1 MSDYWWLKTLTIEG
15 FRGYVESRHLEV
27 SDPFV
32 LLEGPQRSGKSSTV
46 TAVEWAL
53 FGDEI
58 AKKQIGIDER
68 KGWQVRN
75 RSAAE
80 ARVEMVLERGNDT
93 LKVVRSDR
101 RTRSSPNFYFELNG
115 VQSRDEG
122 ELRALLGI
130 EPKDYFSSVHLHQE
144 VISALLTET
153 PASRRDMLDRLL
165 GLSELRNIIDGI
177 KAAKLPVALKDADQ
191 KFESIEQT
199 LNALVTSKRREI
211 EQAKEVGT
219 EKGLGP
225 DDFSQS
231 AATRICKKIRTALT
245 RFAKESGLP
254 APSLPSPTSV
264 EARAQFPTLGREA
277 LRSLRDEQPDLERQ
291 KLLRARQL
299 DLQTL
304 QQDYEASVRQLR
316 ELKTEKEQICQSDG
330 NQEALG
336 NRISSKL
343 EPKLDDARNRANEVN
358 KRVSTIQEAIKYFE
372 ALDTTPRAEV
382 LCPVCEELVE
392 DVQHLQVHLSEI
404 LEGFGEDLAPIQEE
418 IELHEAEI
426 KRLQELIGRLEQLD
440 LKIGAQSEQVA
451 TERSNV
457 EAELERKIKATEDPA
472 ALLRAELAN
481 IEEDLDKLA
490 AAVRESNQKLNAVED
505 SIIGLEQVLKV
516 LELEADIVG
525 LLEITESEEYQRVED
540 AKQAL
545 EKFAADLDLIRQAV
559 EAILQE
565 SATAKLEEAGE
576 RIDEIF
582 GELAN
587 RPDFSGLEIDPSSF
601 EIFVVEN
608 GERVPALPILN
619 HGDLNCAAIS
629 VFLGLG
635 TAPGISHK
643 LGFVILD
650 DPSQSLDSVHE
661 ANLVGIINALPED
674 RQVWISTSEAHLA
687 RVTRTKITRKKKC
700 YRFEPWSDVAGAC
713 PIEDG

>member
-1 MSDYWWLKTLTIEG
+1 MSDHWWLKTLTIKG
-15 FRGYVESRHLEV
+15 FRGYVESRSLEV
-27 SDPFV
+27 SEPFV

-75 RSAAE
+75 RGAPE
-80 ARVEMVLERGNDT
+80 ARVEMVLGRGTDT

-101 RTRSSPNFYFELNG
+101 RRRSSPNFYFELNG

-144 VISALLTET
+144 VIRALLTET
-153 PASRRDMLDRLL
+153 PASRREMLDRLL

-177 KAAKLPVALKDADQ
+177 KAAKLREALKDADQ
-191 KFESIEQT
+191 KFEGIEQT

-211 EQAKEVGT
+211 EQAKEVGM

-231 AATRICKKIRTALT
+231 AATRICKEIKTALSS
-245 RFAKESGLP
+245 FAKESGLA

-291 KLLRARQL
+291 KQLRARQL

-304 QQDYEASVRQLR
+304 QQDYEAATRRLG

-330 NQEALG
+330 NQETLG
-336 NRISSKL
+336 NRISSEL
-343 EPKLDDARNRANEVN
+343 EPKLRDARNRANEVN
-358 KRVSTIQEAIKYFE
+358 RRVSTIQEAIKYFE
-372 ALDTTPRAEV
+372 ALDTTARAEV
-382 LCPVCEELVE
+382 RCPVCEELVE
-392 DVQHLQVHLSEI
+392 NVQHLQVHLSEI
-404 LEGFGEDLAPIQEE
+404 LEGFGEDLAPIEEE

-426 KRLQELIGRLEQLD
+426 KRLQELIVKLEELD
-440 LKIGAQSEQVA
+440 IKIGAQSEQVA
-451 TERSNV
+451 NQISNV
-457 EAELERKIKATEDPA
+457 EAELDRKIKDTEDPA

-481 IEEDLDKLA
+481 IEEDLEKLA

-525 LLEITESEEYQRVED
+525 LLDVTESEEYQKVQD
-540 AKQAL
+540 AKLAL
-545 EKFAADLDLIRQAV
+545 EEFAADLDLIRQAV
-559 EAILQE
+559 EAVLQE

-608 GERVPALPILN
+608 GERLPALAILN
-619 HGDLNCAAIS
+619 QGDMNCAAIS
-629 VFLGLG
+629 VFLGLS

-661 ANLVGIINALPED
+661 ANLVRIINTLPED
-674 RQVWISTSEAHLA
+674 RQVWISTSEGHLA
-687 RVTRTKITRKKKC
+687 GLARADITSKKKC
-700 YRFEPWSDVAGAC
+700 YKFEPWSDATGAS
-713 PIEDG
+713 PIAE

>member
-1 MSDYWWLKTLTIEG
+1 MSDYWWLKTLTVEG
-15 FRGYVESRHLEV
+15 FRGYIESRSLDV
-27 SDPFV
+27 SEPFV
-32 LLEGPQRSGKSSTV
+32 LLEGPQRSGKSSTL
-46 TAVEWAL
+46 AAIEWGL

-80 ARVEMVLERGNDT
+80 ARVEMVLEKGNDI

-101 RTRSSPNFYFELNG
+101 KKRGSRNFWFELNG
-115 VQSRDEG
+115 VESTDEG

-144 VISALLTET
+144 VVRALLTET
-153 PASRRDMLDRLL
+153 PSSRREMLDRLL

-177 KAAKLPVALKDADQ
+177 RAAKLPVALKDADQ

-199 LNALVTSKRREI
+199 LNALVTNKRRDI

-231 AATRICKKIRTALT
+231 AATRICKKIKTALT

-254 APSLPSPTSV
+254 APSLPSTTSV
-264 EARAQFPTLGREA
+264 EARARFPTLGREA

-304 QQDYEASVRQLR
+304 QQDYEAATRQLG
-316 ELKTEKEQICQSDG
+316 ELKTEREQIRESHG
-330 NQEALG
+330 NQKTLG
-336 NRISSKL
+336 NRISTEL
-343 EPKLDDARNRANEVN
+343 EPKLRDARNRANEVN
-358 KRVSTIQEAIKYFE
+358 KRVSTIQEAIKYFD
-372 ALDTTPRAEV
+372 AVDTTARAEV

-404 LEGFGEDLAPIQEE
+404 LEGFGEDLGPIQEE

-426 KRLQELIGRLEQLD
+426 KRLQELMSQLEELD
-440 LKIGAQSEQVA
+440 LKIGARSEQVA
-451 TERSNV
+451 TQRSNV
-457 EAELERKIKATEDPA
+457 EAELERKIKDTEDPA

-481 IEEDLDKLA
+481 IEEELEKLA
-490 AAVRESNQKLNAVED
+490 AAVRESNQRLNAVED
-505 SIIGLEQVLKV
+505 SIISLEQVLKV

-525 LLEITESEEYQRVED
+525 LLEVTESKEYQRAED

-545 EKFAADLDLIRQAV
+545 EEFAADLDLIRQAV
-559 EAILQE
+559 EAVLQE
-565 SATAKLEEAGE
+565 SATAKLEAAGE

-582 GELAN
+582 GKLAN

-601 EIFVVEN
+601 EIYLVEN
-608 GERVPALPILN
+608 GERQPALPILN
-619 HGDLNCAAIS
+619 QGDMNCAAIS
-629 VFLGLG
+629 VFLGLS

-687 RVTRTKITRKKKC
+687 GLARTEIMRKKKC
-700 YRFEPWSDVAGAC
+700 YTFEPWSDVAGAC
-713 PIEDG
+713 PVTDE